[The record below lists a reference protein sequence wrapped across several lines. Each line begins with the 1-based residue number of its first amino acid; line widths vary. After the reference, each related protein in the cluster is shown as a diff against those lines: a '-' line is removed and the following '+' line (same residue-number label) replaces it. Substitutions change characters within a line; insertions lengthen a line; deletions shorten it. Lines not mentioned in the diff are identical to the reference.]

1 VYGALK
7 AGDEI
12 YNTNAQATLDKTAL
26 MQTLLLIFLFLTA
39 AAIVLFLFR
48 PFQARIR
55 EEMTLVANALS
66 QLPLDVD
73 VETMVVQAVMSAKGA
88 IDAATAE
95 EFGLAGANTGMRRRT
110 VELGRAGTTRGT
122 RDSLPVVPAVGGGGD
137 YSSEHSSG
145 F

>member
-1 VYGALK
+1 MNVL
-7 AGDEI
+7 
-12 YNTNAQATLDKTAL
+12 ATTQQQH
-26 MQTLLLIFLFLTA
+26 MILIIVLFITA
-39 AAIVLFLFR
+39 AAILLFLFR

-55 EEMTLVANALS
+55 AEMALVANALS

-73 VETMVVQAVMSAKGA
+73 VETMVVQAVMSSKGA
-88 IDAATAE
+88 IDTATAE
-95 EFGLAGANTGMRRRT
+95 EFGLAGAKQLHRRS
-110 VELGRAGTTRGT
+110 VELGKAGTTRGT